1 MTTTKIAPLV
11 MTTIEPPPAG
21 AFTVHLVAVG
31 DPPSPTLLAGW
42 EMLGVRPLAV
52 AAPDPGTNA
61 PCLLFA
67 PPVRGF
73 VRAGL
78 TQPFHGFIELGEG
91 SEALSPGCVAAIR
104 QGGLALSLTTRV
116 ASELD
121 LAKVLVAAVGDRF
134 GIASHILGRLEL
146 VLAEAISN
154 AIIHGNLGISSQ
166 DRATLEGVQAFQ
178 AVMAERLAD
187 PALAARRVELA
198 VLKKG
203 AMLTLTLSD
212 HGDGYD
218 LSRELARMPSG
229 SDKFGR
235 GLALIRWLSHSVAA
249 DDGGRTL
256 VVTFDLG

>member
-1 MTTTKIAPLV
+1 
-11 MTTIEPPPAG
+11 MTTIDPVLLTPPAG
-21 AFTVHLVAVG
+21 HVTVHLVAVG
-31 DPPSPTLLAGW
+31 EPPSPALLAGW
-42 EMLGVRPLAV
+42 EKLGVWPLAV
-52 AAPDPGTNA
+52 AAPDPGTLA

-67 PPVRGF
+67 PPLRGF

-78 TQPFHGFIELGEG
+78 TPPFHGFIERGEG

-104 QGGLALSLTTRV
+104 DGGLALSLTTATAR
-116 ASELD
+116 ELD
-121 LAKVLVAAVGDRF
+121 LAKVMVAAVGDRF
-134 GIASHILGRLEL
+134 GTASHILGRLEL

-154 AIIHGNLGISSQ
+154 AIIHGNLGISSE